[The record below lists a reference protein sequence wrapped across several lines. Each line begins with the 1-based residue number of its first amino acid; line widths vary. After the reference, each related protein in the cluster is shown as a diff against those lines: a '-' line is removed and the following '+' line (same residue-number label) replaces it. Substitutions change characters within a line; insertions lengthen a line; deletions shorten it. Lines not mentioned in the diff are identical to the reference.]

1 MCVRELL
8 QDVTEKMQRHR
19 ARAWSFDP
27 GKNAELGNVW
37 QWIGPGGHK
46 EGRSK
51 WLGEEA
57 QQVVLLL
64 RWRLYRELYGRRG
77 PSKSPGGETMVPE
90 GFRWRRLSGR
100 SERML
105 WSSCFPCSSSL
116 AEKAKGGSGCLSEP

>member
-37 QWIGPGGHK
+37 RWIGPGGHK
-46 EGRSK
+46 GGRRSVPSK

-77 PSKSPGGETMVPE
+77 PSIVPRR
-90 GFRWRRLSGR
+90 GNYGARRLQVEEA
-100 SERML
+100 EREVRKDAVEQL
-105 WSSCFPCSSSL
+105 LPLFLLP
-116 AEKAKGGSGCLSEP
+116 G